1 MGDNTGA
8 MGDAGAVGDAARQD
22 VGGVKAVWRPQHVDG
37 VEVVRGA
44 GGPYSTPR
52 HFHEEMEV
60 GLTQGSGWGF
70 YHRGAWQDVAPQIL
84 VLTPPGDVHMVRSP
98 RGARV
103 VYHGLRLDAN
113 LIQRAA
119 TDLAGRP
126 QRVPDVATPLV
137 QDRDARRLFLR
148 LVAALEEGPPRRAS
162 SRNRGCRTHWSIS
175 SGGPTTQAPL
185 ARGKGGE
192 RRR

>member
-148 LVAALEEGPPRRAS
+148 LVAALEEGAAASRLEQESRLQDALEHLFRRSNNPGAT
-162 SRNRGCRTHWSIS
+162 RARQ
-175 SGGPTTQAPL
+175 GG
-185 ARGKGGE
+185 
-192 RRR
+192 